1 MSLKIKNLS
10 KKYTKDYIFRD
21 FSYKFDEK
29 GLYLILGKSGVGKT
43 TLLRIIAG
51 IDKNFEGD
59 VIGGGI
65 HSSSFAFQEYRLFPT
80 LSALENVYL
89 EKKENERQAKELLIS
104 LGLPEESF
112 SALPSELSGGMKQR
126 VSIARAFF
134 KSAPVLCLDE
144 PTKEIG
150 KDNAARLIQL
160 IRAESEKRLIIVV
173 THNEE
178 DFTTLQYK
186 KIEL

>member
-1 MSLKIKNLS
+1 MSLEIKNLH
-10 KKYTKDYIFRD
+10 KKYTKDYIFKD

-51 IDKNFEGD
+51 IDKNFDGD

-65 HSSSFAFQEYRLFPT
+65 KNTSFAFQEYRLFPT
-80 LSALENVYL
+80 LTVLENVHL
-89 EKKENERQAKELLIS
+89 EAVEKAPYAKELLLA
-104 LGLPEESF
+104 LGLSAESF
-112 SALPSELSGGMKQR
+112 TQLPTELSGGMKQR
-126 VSIARAFF
+126 VSIARAIF
-134 KSAPVLCLDE
+134 KSAPILCLDE

-150 KDNAARLIQL
+150 KDNTERLINL
-160 IRAESEKRLIIVV
+160 IKSEAEKRLIIVV

-178 DFTTLQYK
+178 DFSSLEYK